1 MAALLALAAAA
12 FCYVSVETVPVGL
25 LSQISSDLG
34 VPSFRIGLLVTG
46 YGVTVAVVSLPMVR
60 VVAAVPRRPLILG
73 LMVVLVTGTAVSAA
87 APGYGLLFVARVLTA
102 LSQAVFWAVVAP
114 VAVGMFPA
122 HVRGRV
128 TAVVFTGGSLGPM
141 LGVPAGTW
149 LGQVAGWRVTF
160 LALAALGL
168 LALLTLAVAMPP
180 TPAFH
185 EHAGRG
191 TTPDARRYALVLAT
205 TALSVAGFF
214 AVFTYTSTFITAVAG
229 IPAALLGPLLVA
241 RGVADFGGVA
251 GGGILS
257 DRDQRLA
264 VALPAVLLTATLI
277 SMFALGTNPVAAGT
291 TLVLTGL
298 AMGALTPALQN
309 RVMEF
314 APGGT
319 DTASAGNSVA
329 YNIGVA
335 LGSSLGG
342 LALAHFGTRSTALVG
357 AALAAAAVAATVLTT
372 LGPPAPGRTQAEL
385 AKDEAHG

>member
-1 MAALLALAAAA
+1 
-12 FCYVSVETVPVGL
+12 
-25 LSQISSDLG
+25 
-34 VPSFRIGLLVTG
+34 
-46 YGVTVAVVSLPMVR
+46 
-60 VVAAVPRRPLILG
+60 
-73 LMVVLVTGTAVSAA
+73 
-87 APGYGLLFVARVLTA
+87 
-102 LSQAVFWAVVAP
+102 
-114 VAVGMFPA
+114 
-122 HVRGRV
+122 
-128 TAVVFTGGSLGPM
+128 
-141 LGVPAGTW
+141 
-149 LGQVAGWRVTF
+149 
-160 LALAALGL
+160 
-168 LALLTLAVAMPP
+168 
-180 TPAFH
+180 
-185 EHAGRG
+185 
-191 TTPDARRYALVLAT
+191 
-205 TALSVAGFF
+205 
-214 AVFTYTSTFITAVAG
+214 
-229 IPAALLGPLLVA
+229 
-241 RGVADFGGVA
+241 VADFGGVA

-342 LALAHFGTRSTALVG
+342 LALAHFGARSTALVG